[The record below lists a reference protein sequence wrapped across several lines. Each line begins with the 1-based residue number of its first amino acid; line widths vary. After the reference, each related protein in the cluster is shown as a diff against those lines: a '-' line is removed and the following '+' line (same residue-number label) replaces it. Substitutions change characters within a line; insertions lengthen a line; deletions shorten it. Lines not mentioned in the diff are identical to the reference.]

1 MATFFYKGRNR
12 RGEAVSGNVEAETAD
27 IVANQLFQSE
37 ITPVSITQKPQQSQK
52 LNKLLEGLARKK
64 VTLEELS
71 LFSRQMYT
79 LIKAGIPIVRSLKTQ
94 INTCRNQQL
103 KDALEDIILD
113 IESGVAMGAAI
124 SRHPT
129 VFAPLVAN
137 IIRIGETTGRL
148 DEAFKQLADY
158 LELEQK
164 NRAQIKTALRY
175 PSIVILV
182 MGAAF
187 AIMNVFV
194 IPAFSKVFASHSTEL
209 PWATQILLAISGF
222 MVDWWPQLLGLMAV
236 IFLGARA
243 WVNTDKGQLFWGKWK
258 LRIPVFGDIINRATL
273 GRFTRS
279 LSLATASGVP
289 LIQSMTV
296 VSGAL
301 DNAYLQDRMLSIRTG
316 IENGE
321 SLTRAATLSGLFP
334 SLVLQMIAV
343 GEETGRLD
351 DMLKENAAFYE
362 REVEY
367 DLKKIN
373 DVIEPILIIGIGL
386 MVLVLA
392 LGIFRPMWD
401 LSSTLTN

>member
-187 AIMNVFV
+187 AIINVFV
-194 IPAFSKVFASHSTEL
+194 IPAFRKVFASHSAEL
-209 PWATQILLAISGF
+209 PWATQILLAISF
-222 MVDWWPQLLGLMAV
+222 
-236 IFLGARA
+236 
-243 WVNTDKGQLFWGKWK
+243 N
-258 LRIPVFGDIINRATL
+258 
-273 GRFTRS
+273 
-279 LSLATASGVP
+279 
-289 LIQSMTV
+289 LIS
-296 VSGAL
+296 
-301 DNAYLQDRMLSIRTG
+301 Y
-316 IENGE
+316 
-321 SLTRAATLSGLFP
+321 
-334 SLVLQMIAV
+334 
-343 GEETGRLD
+343 
-351 DMLKENAAFYE
+351 
-362 REVEY
+362 
-367 DLKKIN
+367 
-373 DVIEPILIIGIGL
+373 
-386 MVLVLA
+386 
-392 LGIFRPMWD
+392 
-401 LSSTLTN
+401 